1 MATILNINQGG
12 TNATSPAGARNSLG
26 IKSAALKESIS
37 SSIVNNSDTIPT
49 SNLLYDVNFNLSK
62 ITECFS
68 NKEIG
73 NGETGNVLSVKN
85 GGTGVSNYT
94 DLRNNLGIEI
104 TQLINLPIG
113 IENGGTGASNQE
125 DACRALL
132 PDISGK
138 SGNVLQVLGN
148 NIVWSPVST
157 SGAVNVTKT
166 INLTGPVTATTT
178 SNFGEGNSIEL
189 KTSIDMDNMPIIPI
203 THGGTGATTQEDAC
217 KNILPSID
225 NNNYGNILSVNEA
238 GSIEW
243 INPEYK
249 QERNRHISVSGV
261 VSGSIL
267 TNFNG
272 TDDIVINTSFYD
284 DNAYFTTL
292 PLSMGGTGAESQVDA
307 CKNILPSTDNAS
319 EKYVL
324 QLDSDKNIIWAESP
338 SIVFNEKPV
347 ILTGSVEGS
356 GTINFD
362 GKTGITITAGKIYPK
377 FFESNIRSFKL
388 TGAINASTNIDFS
401 GFNTAIEVETKIDST
416 YDLLNQINVNN
427 NSNAVLSIA
436 KGGTGGSS
444 PSEVLQ
450 NMGFV
455 FKKSTDEIPD
465 ASNYNVNVILFQYE
479 ILS

>member
-203 THGGTGATTQEDAC
+203 THGGTGATSRENACINILPDITNISDGSVLQVKDNSISWGRPSSESHKIKNIILSGIISGSGTIDFNGSSDVGINASSLNIDEDFPIIPIEHGGTGAISQEDAC

-225 NNNYGNILSVNEA
+225 NKDTKEVLQIDSNHNISWGPSPHLD
-238 GSIEW
+238 
-243 INPEYK
+243 
-249 QERNRHISVSGV
+249 
-261 VSGSIL
+261 
-267 TNFNG
+267 TN
-272 TDDIVINTSFYD
+272 I
-284 DNAYFTTL
+284 
-292 PLSMGGTGAESQVDA
+292 
-307 CKNILPSTDNAS
+307 KNIYLSGA
-319 EKYVL
+319 V
-324 QLDSDKNIIWAESP
+324 
-338 SIVFNEKPV
+338 
-347 ILTGSVEGS
+347 TGI
-356 GTINFD
+356 GTINFNGSSD
-362 GKTGITITAGKIYPK
+362 IDITVGSLDKQYFPDNTKKIILSGDVSGEATVNINNFKITDISINTKI
-377 FFESNIRSFKL
+377 ESIIFSL
-388 TGAINASTNIDFS
+388 STND
-401 GFNTAIEVETKIDST
+401 
-416 YDLLNQINVNN
+416 
-427 NSNAVLSIA
+427 
-436 KGGTGGSS
+436 
-444 PSEVLQ
+444 
-450 NMGFV
+450 
-455 FKKSTDEIPD
+455 IPD
-465 ASNYNVNVILFQYE
+465 ASSFDANTILFQYE
-479 ILS
+479 VLS